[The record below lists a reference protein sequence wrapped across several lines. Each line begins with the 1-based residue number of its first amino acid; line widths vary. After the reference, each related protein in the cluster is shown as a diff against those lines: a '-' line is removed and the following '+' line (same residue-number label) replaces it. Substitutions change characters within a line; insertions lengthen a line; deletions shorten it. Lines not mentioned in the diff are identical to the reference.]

1 MAVLFCYNK
10 DMKILLF
17 THDLS
22 TIGGIETSFFQLAQ
36 YLKKSG
42 HNVGVRFGVSSSLQL
57 HRYKEAGIDISQERN
72 ETCDVLLIGSVWRQP
87 KMITAKLTVQQI
99 HADWSDKFWNG
110 AGSGLQRIH
119 TADSNVDMYAC
130 VSESAASFVRKATK
144 KQVIVMNNL
153 APVKSVV
160 KRSKGDKVV
169 FGAFTRMTAEKGLK
183 NYQAFRERVLDLGIN
198 AEFKIFTSGDAPD
211 GWEHNE
217 PVKDIK
223 IVFSGVDYVVSLA
236 DTESFGYT
244 IAEANSCGIPCIIK
258 RCNSTKEFFSDKDNL
273 ILDDVQDFDK
283 KSLKL
288 KVSSYT
294 LREGT
299 EASVGE
305 AMSIFNGMINSKQIL
320 KVRRP
325 YWDIKSRKQRS
336 IGEVFS
342 ADKERAKELLNNEH
356 NIVEEL

>member
-1 MAVLFCYNK
+1 
-10 DMKILLF
+10 MKVLLF

-36 YLKKSG
+36 YLKRSG

-57 HRYKEAGIDISQERN
+57 QRYKEAGIDISQERN
-72 ETCDVLLIGSVWRQP
+72 EACEILLIGSIWRQP
-87 KMITAKLTVQQI
+87 KMIAAKLTVQQI

-110 AGSGLQRIH
+110 AGSGLQMINR
-119 TADSNVDMYAC
+119 ADNNVDMYAC
-130 VSESAASFVRKATK
+130 VSESSGSFVRKATK

-169 FGAFTRMTAEKGLK
+169 FGAFTRMTSEKGLN
-183 NYQAFRERVLDLGIN
+183 NYQAFRERVLQLCIN
-198 AEFKIFTSGDAPD
+198 AEFKVFTSGDAPD

-217 PVKDIK
+217 PIKDIRT
-223 IVFSGVDYVVSLA
+223 VFSGVDYVVSLA

-283 KSLKL
+283 KSLNL

-294 LREGT
+294 LRERT
-299 EASVGE
+299 EASVEG
-305 AMSIFNGMINSKQIL
+305 AMAIFKGMIKGRQIL
-320 KVRRP
+320 KVRRA
-325 YWDIKSRKQRS
+325 YWDIKAKKQRG
-336 IGEVFS
+336 IGEVF
-342 ADKERAKELLNNEH
+342 AVDKDRAKELLSNEN

>member
-1 MAVLFCYNK
+1 
-10 DMKILLF
+10 MKVLLF

-36 YLKKSG
+36 YLKQSG

-57 HRYKEAGIDISQERN
+57 QRLKEAGIDVSQERN
-72 ETCDVLLIGSVWRQP
+72 EVCDILLIGSIWRQL
-87 KMITAKLTVQQI
+87 KMIAAKLTVQQI

-110 AGSGLQRIH
+110 AGSGLQMINR
-119 TADSNVDMYAC
+119 ADSNVDMYAC
-130 VSESAASFVRKATK
+130 VSQSSASFVRKATK

-183 NYQAFRERVLDLGIN
+183 NYQAFRERVLELGIN
-198 AEFKIFTSGDAPD
+198 AEFKVFTSGDAPD
-211 GWEHNE
+211 GWEYNE
-217 PVKDIK
+217 PIKDIRT
-223 IVFSGVDYVVSLA
+223 VFSGIDYVVSLA

-244 IAEANSCGIPCIIK
+244 IAEANSCGIPCIMK

-283 KSLKL
+283 KSLNL

-294 LREGT
+294 LREMT
-299 EASVGE
+299 EASVDE
-305 AMSIFNGMINSKQIL
+305 AMAIFKRMIKGRQLL
-320 KVRRP
+320 KVRRS
-325 YWDIKSRKQRS
+325 YWDIKARKQRG
-336 IGEVFS
+336 IGEVF
-342 ADKERAKELLNNEH
+342 AAYKERAKELLNNDKK
-356 NIVEEL
+356 IVEEL

>member
-1 MAVLFCYNK
+1 
-10 DMKILLF
+10 MKILLF

-36 YLKKSG
+36 YLKQSG

-57 HRYKEAGIDISQERN
+57 QRYKEAGIDISPERN
-72 ETCDVLLIGSVWRQP
+72 EVCDVLLIGSVWRQP
-87 KMITAKLTVQQI
+87 KMIAAKLTVQQI

-110 AGSGLQRIH
+110 AGSGLQMINR
-119 TADSNVDMYAC
+119 ADNNVDVYAC
-130 VSESAASFVRKATK
+130 VSESSAVFVRKATN

-153 APVKSVV
+153 APAKSVV

-198 AEFKIFTSGDAPD
+198 AEFKVFTSGDAPD

-217 PVKDIK
+217 PIKDIRT
-223 IVFSGVDYVVSLA
+223 VFSGIDYVVSLA

-244 IAEANSCGIPCIIK
+244 IAEANSCGIPCMIK

-294 LREGT
+294 LRERT
-299 EASVGE
+299 EASVDE
-305 AMSIFNGMINSKQIL
+305 AMAIFRGMIKGRQLL
-320 KVRRP
+320 KVRRA
-325 YWDIKSRKQRS
+325 YWDIKAKKHRG
-336 IGEVFS
+336 IGEVFA
-342 ADKERAKELLNNEH
+342 ADKERAKELLSNDKK
-356 NIVEEL
+356 IVEEL

>member
-1 MAVLFCYNK
+1 
-10 DMKILLF
+10 MKILLF

-36 YLKKSG
+36 YLKQSG

-57 HRYKEAGIDISQERN
+57 QRYKEAGIDISQERN
-72 ETCDVLLIGSVWRQP
+72 EACDILIIGSIWRQP
-87 KMITAKLTVQQI
+87 KMIAAKLTVQQI

-110 AGSGLQRIH
+110 AGSGLQMINR
-119 TADSNVDMYAC
+119 ADNNVDMYAC
-130 VSESAASFVRKATK
+130 VSESSAVFVRKATN

-153 APVKSVV
+153 APAKSVV
-160 KRSKGDKVV
+160 KRSKGNKVV

-183 NYQAFRERVLDLGIN
+183 NYQAFRERVLELGIN
-198 AEFKIFTSGDAPD
+198 AEFKVFTSGDAPD

-217 PVKDIK
+217 PIKDIRT
-223 IVFSGVDYVVSLA
+223 VFSGVNYVVSLA

-283 KSLKL
+283 KSLNL

-294 LREGT
+294 LRERT
-299 EASVGE
+299 EASVDD
-305 AMSIFNGMINSKQIL
+305 AMAMFKGIIKGRQLL
-320 KVRRP
+320 KVRRS
-325 YWDIKSRKQRS
+325 YWDVKAKKQRG
-336 IGEVFS
+336 IGEVFA
-342 ADKERAKELLNNEH
+342 ADKERAKELLSNKN

>member
-1 MAVLFCYNK
+1 
-10 DMKILLF
+10 MKILLF

-36 YLKKSG
+36 YLKQSG

-57 HRYKEAGIDISQERN
+57 QRYKEAGIDISPERN
-72 ETCDVLLIGSVWRQP
+72 EVCDVLLIGSIWRQP
-87 KMITAKLTVQQI
+87 KMIAAKLTVQQV
-99 HADWSDKFWNG
+99 HADWTDKFWNG
-110 AGSGLQRIH
+110 AGSALQMINR
-119 TADSNVDMYAC
+119 ADNNVDMYAC
-130 VSESAASFVRKATK
+130 VSESSAVFVRKATN

-183 NYQAFRERVLDLGIN
+183 NYQAFRERVLELGIN
-198 AEFKIFTSGDAPD
+198 AEFKVFTSGDAPD

-217 PVKDIK
+217 PIKDIK
-223 IVFSGVDYVVSLA
+223 TVFSGVDYVVSLA

-283 KSLKL
+283 KSLRL
-288 KVSSYT
+288 KVSSYK
-294 LREGT
+294 LREST
-299 EASVGE
+299 EASVEE
-305 AMSIFNGMINSKQIL
+305 AMAIFKSMIKGRKIL

-325 YWDIKSRKQRS
+325 YWDIKAKKHRG
-336 IGEVFS
+336 IGEAFA
-342 ADKERAKELLNNEH
+342 ADKERAKELLSNEN

>member
-1 MAVLFCYNK
+1 
-10 DMKILLF
+10 MKILLF
-17 THDLS
+17 TYDLS

-57 HRYKEAGIDISQERN
+57 QRFREAGIDISQERN
-72 ETCDVLLIGSVWRQP
+72 EVCDILLIGSVWRQP
-87 KMITAKLTVQQI
+87 KMIAAKLTVQQI
-99 HADWSDKFWNG
+99 HADWTDKFWNG
-110 AGSGLQRIH
+110 AGSALQMINR
-119 TADSNVDMYAC
+119 ADSNVDMYAC
-130 VSESAASFVRKATK
+130 VSESSASFVRKATN

-183 NYQAFRERVLDLGIN
+183 NYQAFRERVLKLGIN
-198 AEFKIFTSGDAPD
+198 AEFKVFTTGDAPN

-217 PVKDIK
+217 PIKDIK
-223 IVFSGVDYVVSLA
+223 TVFSGVDYVVSLA

-258 RCNSTKEFFSDKDNL
+258 RCNSTKEFFSSKDNL
-273 ILDDVQDFDK
+273 IFDGVQDFDK
-283 KSLKL
+283 KSLNL
-288 KVSSYT
+288 KVTSYT
-294 LREGT
+294 LREMT
-299 EASVGE
+299 EASVDE
-305 AMSIFNGMINSKQIL
+305 AMAMFKSIIKDRQML

-325 YWDIKSRKQRS
+325 YWDIKAKKQRG
-336 IGEVFS
+336 IGEVFA
-342 ADKERAKELLNNEH
+342 ADKERAKDLLSNKN

>member
-1 MAVLFCYNK
+1 
-10 DMKILLF
+10 MKILLF
-17 THDLS
+17 TYDLS

-36 YLKKSG
+36 YLKQSG
-42 HNVGVRFGVSSSLQL
+42 HSVGVRFGVSSPLQL
-57 HRYKEAGIDISQERN
+57 QRYKEVGIDISQERN
-72 ETCDVLLIGSVWRQP
+72 ETCDVLIIGSVWRQP
-87 KMITAKLTVQQI
+87 KMIAAKLTVQQI
-99 HADWSDKFWNG
+99 HADWTDKFWNG
-110 AGSGLQRIH
+110 AGSGLQMIH
-119 TADSNVDMYAC
+119 TADNNVDIYAC
-130 VSESAASFVRKATK
+130 VSESSASFVRKATK

-183 NYQAFRERVLDLGIN
+183 NYQAFRERVLELGIN
-198 AEFKIFTSGDAPD
+198 AEFKVFTSGGAPD

-217 PVKDIK
+217 PIKDIK
-223 IVFSGVDYVVSLA
+223 TVIGGVDYVVSLA

-288 KVSSYT
+288 KVTSYK
-294 LREGT
+294 LREMT
-299 EASVGE
+299 EASVDGAI
-305 AMSIFNGMINSKQIL
+305 AMFKGMVKGKQIL
-320 KVRRP
+320 KVRRS
-325 YWDIKSRKQRS
+325 YWDIKARKQRG
-336 IGEVFS
+336 IGEVFA
-342 ADKERAKELLNNEH
+342 ADKERAKELLSNEN
-356 NIVEEL
+356 NIVAKLGIFI

>member
-1 MAVLFCYNK
+1 
-10 DMKILLF
+10 MKILLF
-17 THDLS
+17 TYDLS
-22 TIGGIETSFFQLAQ
+22 IIGGIETSFFQLAQ
-36 YLKKSG
+36 YLKQSG

-57 HRYKEAGIDISQERN
+57 QRFKEAGIDIGQERN

-87 KMITAKLTVQQI
+87 KMIAAKLTVQQI
-99 HADWSDKFWNG
+99 HADWTDKFWNG
-110 AGSGLQRIH
+110 AGSGLKMMNR
-119 TADSNVDMYAC
+119 ADNNVDIYAC
-130 VSESAASFVRKATK
+130 VSESSASFVRKATN

-160 KRSKGDKVV
+160 KRSRGDKVV

-183 NYQAFRERVLDLGIN
+183 NYQAFRERVLELGIN
-198 AEFKIFTSGDAPD
+198 AEFKVFTSGDAPD

-217 PVKDIK
+217 VIKDIK
-223 IVFSGVDYVVSLA
+223 TVFSGVDYVVSLA
-236 DTESFGYT
+236 DTESFGHT
-244 IAEANSCGIPCIIK
+244 IAEANSCGIPCVIK

-273 ILDDVQDFDK
+273 ILDDVQDFNK

-294 LREGT
+294 LRERT
-299 EASVGE
+299 EASVDE
-305 AMSIFNGMINSKQIL
+305 AMAIFKGMIKGRQLL

-325 YWDIKSRKQRS
+325 YWDIKSKKQRG
-336 IGEVFS
+336 IGEVF
-342 ADKERAKELLNNEH
+342 AVDEERAKELLINEN